1 MAEKKIQEQQDGYV
15 TVFVPRAGRNSEEP
29 NLFVSINGVNWLLPK
44 GKESRVP
51 ECVAREIQRSAQA
64 QDLLDQRIDQLLAQQ
79 K

>member
-1 MAEKKIQEQQDGYV
+1 MAEKKIQEQQDGYA

-51 ECVAREIQRSAQA
+51 EYVAQEIRRSAQA